1 MSRTSA
7 LLHVH
12 KLGKG
17 PRPLLAFH
25 GIAQT
30 GDTCF
35 EPLEKALGDIYTIY
49 AFDMPFH
56 GQSPEGS
63 LWDEKGQPYAFSVQH
78 PLTKGAW
85 TAFVE
90 DFLET
95 HQITTFDLVG
105 FSMGGRFVLATL
117 EAFPERIGT
126 VYLIAAD
133 GIVEHPFYHMATR
146 IAPIRWLYRQLL
158 HRPAPILLL
167 GRAAVA
173 LRLLPKGIL
182 RFVSF
187 MLATP
192 QRRQVIFRSWV
203 SLRELTFDSPV
214 LGQNAQQ
221 QGVAVWLFLGE
232 YDPMLTPKEVVSF
245 AKILP
250 PERVVLLPSGHG
262 RIVEKTAHYLSTFFK
277 A

>member
-1 MSRTSA
+1 MDRISA

-35 EPLEKALGDIYTIY
+35 EALGEALGHIYTIY

-56 GQSPEGS
+56 GQSPDGS
-63 LWDEKGQPYAFSVQH
+63 LWDEAGQPYAFSVQR
-78 PLTKGAW
+78 PLSKEAW
-85 TAFVE
+85 TFFLKS
-90 DFLET
+90 FLEA

-126 VYLIAAD
+126 AYLIAAD

-182 RFVSF
+182 RFISF

-203 SLRELTFDSPV
+203 SLRELTFDSPA
-214 LGQNAQQ
+214 LGQNVQQ
-221 QGVAVWLFLGE
+221 KGVAVWLFLGE

-245 AKILP
+245 TKILP
-250 PERVVLLPSGHG
+250 PERLVLVPSGHG
-262 RIVEKTAHYLSTFFK
+262 RMVEKTAHYLSTFFK